1 VIDPQSNAVG
11 SVTATLYDVPPD
23 PSATGSV
30 GGPAVS
36 LDLLVPGQ
44 NGRVFFSA
52 TAGSTVTVMLSNVT
66 IGSSCCTSAKVG
78 VVKPDGTAAVSMAY
92 FGTSGKTFAFS
103 PSVTGTYWVLVDP
116 QSNAVGS
123 LTVAL
128 S

>member
-1 VIDPQSNAVG
+1 G
-11 SVTATLYDVPPD
+11 GVTATLYDVPPD

-44 NGRVFFSA
+44 KGRVFFSG
-52 TAGSTVTVMLSNVT
+52 TAGSTVTLKLTNVT

-78 VVKPDGTAAVSMAY
+78 VVKPDGTAAVSMTY
-92 FGTSGKTFAFS
+92 FGTSGKTLAFS
-103 PSVTGTYWVLVDP
+103 PSVTGSCWGLVDP
-116 QSNAVGS
+116 RSSAVGS